1 MAIGSGIY
9 TEFEQYK
16 NKKIF
21 LYVIQQITVWRRE
34 ISCPYLCTA
43 CNLVKIKFEFLYKR
57 KTIHSFHI

>member
-21 LYVIQQITVWRRE
+21 LYVIQQITV
-34 ISCPYLCTA
+34 
-43 CNLVKIKFEFLYKR
+43 
-57 KTIHSFHI
+57 